1 MSHHAVVAQLPVVAL
16 VLSSLHLELLRRQH
30 LAHRGDRLVHGVGRE
45 LPALGM
51 LADNLLVGRVVDAL
65 VGAHDEDAAGCVVG
79 NLVRHTAQE
88 EPRRAAHAPITDDQ
102 EVGVLLLGDGDQR
115 LGGVI
120 APRMRDGLQP
130 LSCRGSRRC
139 L

>member
-1 MSHHAVVAQLPVVAL
+1 M
-16 VLSSLHLELLRRQH
+16 
-30 LAHRGDRLVHGVGRE
+30 
-45 LPALGM
+45 
-51 LADNLLVGRVVDAL
+51 
-65 VGAHDEDAAGCVVG
+65 VG

-120 APRMRDGLQP
+120 APRMSDGLQP
-130 LSCRGSRRC
+130 SAAAARVAASTESFRHPPTPRPY
-139 L
+139 